1 MQLNFR
7 SYQKTKIKSIM
18 KKNNFLL
25 FTIGANQNA
34 SSWITLEQNLHKLD
48 LDYIK
53 IYNNI
58 TTKLLQDS
66 IAKKLKN
73 VIDSTF
79 FFLKH
84 KNTVKI
90 IKSNLI
96 NEINSSKFNLVTIYL
111 NKKLY
116 AVSQL
121 KKMNSFHYKKN
132 IAIMYQFLATTL
144 KSSSQFK

>member
-96 NEINSSKFNLVTIYL
+96 NEINASKFNLVTIYL

-121 KKMNSFHYKKN
+121 KKINSFHYKKN

>member
-18 KKNNFLL
+18 KKNNFVL

-73 VIDSTF
+73 VVDSTF

-96 NEINSSKFNLVTIYL
+96 TEINTSKFNLVTIYL

-132 IAIMYQFLATTL
+132 IAIMYQFLGTTL